1 MIPEPLVASA
11 HLTPE
16 ARARLGHAEAWAQA
30 VRELYLA
37 YCRVLDGPN
46 AARGTF
52 WLELRL
58 GSAPKN
64 LTRKRPAG

>member
-1 MIPEPLVASA
+1 MMPEPLVASA

-16 ARARLGHAEAWAQA
+16 QRAQLGHAAAWAQA
-30 VRELYLA
+30 VRALHAA
-37 YCRVLDGPN
+37 YCKALDGPN

-58 GSAPKN
+58 GVAPKN
-64 LTRKRPAG
+64 LTRTRPAG